1 MIELVVVSLVLV
13 VTLYC
18 FIRRHVRLKTGEL
31 TEGRIT
37 YLEGR
42 SSHPGSNPLI
52 TFSYTAQGQRFHKT
66 YYETAEGS
74 FLGEAQRLA
83 CTYQVGDKVPVWYST
98 KDPSLCC
105 LGGPPRWWWPSFK
118 TWIAIQLKAIKDS
131 PDL

>member
-1 MIELVVVSLVLV
+1 MLELVIVSLVFV
-13 VTLYC
+13 ATLYNVVH
-18 FIRRHVRLKTGEL
+18 RHLSLKTGEL

-42 SSHPGSNPLI
+42 SAEPGSRPLI

-66 YYETAEGS
+66 YYETATGAFS
-74 FLGEAQRLA
+74 GEAQRLA

-105 LGGPPRWWWPSFK
+105 LEGPPRRWWQPFK
-118 TWIAIQLKAIKDS
+118 AWITRVAGRSKAC
-131 PDL
+131 